1 MVFSSALFIFFFL
14 PLFLLGYFIT
24 PKKYRNYTLLV
35 FSLLFYAWGEPVYII
50 LMLLSALINYL
61 FSLLIIKKPNHK
73 KIFLT
78 IAIILNLSMLGLFKY
93 ADFLLLNVNSILKL
107 NINYLKLSLPIGISF
122 FTFQALSYTIDV
134 YRNKKV
140 FQKNYFKLLTYIS
153 MFPQLIAGPIVRY
166 ETIAKELD
174 ERETNF
180 TKFSEGFYRF
190 IIGLFKKVLIA
201 NVIGML
207 WDKILNLSSLSVLSA
222 WLGALAFTLQIYY
235 DFSGYSDMAIGL
247 GKMIGFTYLE
257 NFNYPYIATSITDF
271 WRRWHISLSSW
282 FRDYVYIPLGGNRCS
297 RLRHIRN
304 IFIVWMLTG
313 LWHGANYNFLLWGIY
328 YGVILIIEKYL
339 LANILEKLPK
349 IIKHIYSLFLIMI
362 GWIIFAI
369 EDASKLIS
377 YLKTMFGL
385 NGKVIDSNF
394 SYLFRN
400 YIIIIILGIIFSI
413 PFKKS
418 NNKALKYVTGIAVI
432 ILFIITI
439 TMIISDTYNPFL
451 YFRF

>member
-418 NNKALKYVTGIAVI
+418 NNKALKYVTGIVVI

>member
-297 RLRHIRN
+297 KLKHIRN

-328 YGVILIIEKYL
+328 YGVILIVEKYL

>member
-61 FSLLIIKKPNHK
+61 FTLLIIKKPYHK
-73 KIFLT
+73 KLFLT
-78 IAIILNLSMLGLFKY
+78 IAVVLNLSMLGVFKY

-418 NNKALKYVTGIAVI
+418 NNKALKYVTGIVVI

>member
-14 PLFLLGYFIT
+14 PLFILGYFIT
-24 PKKYRNYTLLV
+24 PKKFRSYTLLV
-35 FSLLFYAWGEPVYII
+35 FSLIFYAWGEPIYIL
-50 LMLLSALINYL
+50 LMLLSALINYV
-61 FSLLIIKKPNHK
+61 SALLIVKKPKHDK
-73 KIFLT
+73 LFLT

-93 ADFLLLNVNSILKL
+93 ADFLLLNVNSIFRL

-134 YRNKKV
+134 YKNHKIY
-140 FQKNYFKLLTYIS
+140 QKNYFKLLTYIS

-174 ERETNF
+174 KRATNF

-190 IIGLFKKVLIA
+190 LIGLFKKVLIA

-207 WDKILNLSSLSVLSA
+207 WDKVLNLGSLSVLTA
-222 WLGALAFTLQIYY
+222 WLGALAFTIQIYY

-257 NFNYPYIATSITDF
+257 NFNYPYIAESITDF

-297 RLRHIRN
+297 KLKHIRN
-304 IFIVWMLTG
+304 ILIVWMLTG
-313 LWHGANYNFLLWGIY
+313 LWHGANYNFVLWGIY

-349 IIKHIYSLFLIMI
+349 IIRHIYSLFLIII
-362 GWIIFAI
+362 GWVIFAI
-369 EDASKLIS
+369 EDFSQLIN
-377 YLKTMFGL
+377 YLKTMFGF
-385 NGKVIDSNF
+385 NGKFLDNNF
-394 SYLFRN
+394 SFLIRN
-400 YIIIIILGIIFSI
+400 FLIVIIFGIVFSI

-418 NNKALKYVTGIAVI
+418 DNKILRWITGVVFI
-432 ILFIITI
+432 ILFIVTI